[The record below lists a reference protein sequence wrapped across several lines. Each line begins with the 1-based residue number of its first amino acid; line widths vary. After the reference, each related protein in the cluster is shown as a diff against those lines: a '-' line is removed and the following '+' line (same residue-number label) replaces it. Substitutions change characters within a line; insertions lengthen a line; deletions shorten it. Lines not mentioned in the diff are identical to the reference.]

1 MNVACKWSMLGKVRT
16 PIHKI
21 KTTIS
26 GILSKFSIKFKWLQQ
41 IFKAF
46 KRWRPTERHLH
57 PCPVNGKSW
66 ISSSTAKCNVIRLPK
81 KEHLRKH
88 SLRPF
93 TAVSSARYM
102 YVHMYIHTY
111 TYVHI
116 CRFLQGQ
123 VGGVCARLI
132 GFDCAYNRYI
142 LGRHIGTGTVCMY
155 VCTYVCMHVCIYVRN
170 TICYYLCTDSYAFWR
185 LSILSIA
192 AHHQGHGSVVARG
205 MLRLRRPLQEAAGG
219 HLLLRAGRSSLLPYR
234 LWATVRGSLR
244 RLQPSHNGEC
254 DRCAQCQMASR
265 LLQVQGEYARAH
277 THTHTQISIY
287 SILMLLFLRIL

>member
-21 KTTIS
+21 KATIS

-155 VCTYVCMHVCIYVRN
+155 ICMCVCMFAYMYVIPYVSICVRIHMHFGVSLFFQLQRTIKAMDQSWHEECFVCGGPCKKPLVGTSFYERDGRPYCRIDFEQ
-170 TICYYLCTDSYAFWR
+170 LF
-185 LSILSIA
+185 A
-192 AHHQGHGSVVARG
+192 A
-205 MLRLRRPLQEAAGG
+205 
-219 HLLLRAGRSSLLPYR
+219 
-234 LWATVRGSLR
+234 
-244 RLQPSHNGEC
+244 
-254 DRCAQCQMASR
+254 RCAGCSHPITENAIVALNAKWHRDCFKCKVSTR
-265 LLQVQGEYARAH
+265 ARTHIH
-277 THTHTQISIY
+277 THR
-287 SILMLLFLRIL
+287 FLYTVF